1 MKADSDNTPDPGLIE
16 DRLRE
21 SGEQQPATESLS
33 QAMNSAVSGIII
45 VDEQCVIEQPNA
57 YFLDV
62 LECRPERL
70 QGKPLR
76 EWVHMQ
82 DRAVLDAMIESIV
95 RDQICRSET
104 IRFTRDD
111 LTIMPLLVNCSV
123 LESDNDG
130 SMRIAI
136 HTADIR
142 DRLFVENELR
152 LNEQKYRAMFEE
164 SPVSFFEVDVS
175 LVWDAL
181 QQPEY
186 KVLFSN
192 PCQQDKLAR
201 MVRLVNIN
209 RSAVTLYQAD
219 SKVALLAQ
227 QDSILLSQG
236 SFISSA
242 IVDSL
247 TQPAGSFEADGQHKT
262 LVGELKH
269 VLLKWN
275 IPADFEQ
282 KAKKIQVSI
291 MDVTAWK
298 QLEADKETLST
309 QLNRSQRLETI
320 GTLAGGIAHDFNNIL
335 TPILGYVDMALIDLG
350 PSHPLQDD
358 LTRVSEAA
366 LRAKELVNHMLT
378 FSRQIDTDPVPV
390 APADVIHEV
399 VRFVRHSIPSNI
411 KINQVI
417 HDEKIT
423 VLADPTQIHQVL
435 LNLCTNAFLAMQN
448 QPQGALEIEQ
458 CCIEVDPHLLERHPD
473 LKLGRYVR
481 LSVKDTGA
489 GITPHDVEHVFE
501 PFFSTRDIGEGTG
514 LGLSVAHGIVKAHHG
529 TISVTSEI
537 GTGTVFHVYLPLS
550 TTPLSPPALVP
561 MSMPRGVERVMVIDD
576 EAPVVDLVSKM
587 LQRLGY
593 TVKAFTE
600 SVDAVK
606 AFERSPGAYDLV
618 ISDMTMP
625 FCDGAKVAHCIKKVR
640 PPMPVILMTGFSH
653 VGREDLLKQGAI
665 QAIVEKPILSRDV
678 ARTIRAVLDNH
689 LTQAPGHLDPQEGEI
704 HG

>member
-1 MKADSDNTPDPGLIE
+1 MNSDSDNTRDPAFIE
-16 DRLRE
+16 DRFRE
-21 SGEQQPATESLS
+21 SEKKQVDTESLN
-33 QAMNSAVSGIII
+33 QAMNSVVSGIMI
-45 VDEQCVIEQPNA
+45 VDEQCVIERPNA

-70 QGKPLR
+70 LGKPLR
-76 EWVHMQ
+76 DWVHME
-82 DRAVLDAMIESIV
+82 DRAVLDAMFESIA
-95 RDQICRSET
+95 RDQVCRSET

-111 LTIMPLLVNCSV
+111 LTIMPLLVNCTV

-142 DRLFVENELR
+142 DRLFVEDELR
-152 LNEQKYRAMFEE
+152 FNEQKYRAMFEE
-164 SPVSFFEVDVS
+164 SPVSFFEVDLS

-186 KVLFSN
+186 KVLSSN
-192 PCQQDKLAR
+192 PRQQDKLAR
-201 MVRLVNIN
+201 MVRLANVN

-219 SKVALLAQ
+219 SKEALLAQ
-227 QDSILLSQG
+227 QDSILLSHG
-236 SFISSA
+236 SVISSA
-242 IVDSL
+242 LVDSL
-247 TQPAGSFEADGQHKT
+247 TQPAGSFETDGQHNT
-262 LVGELKH
+262 LAGELKH

-275 IPADFEQ
+275 IPVDFEQ
-282 KAKKIQVSI
+282 KAKLILVSI
-291 MDVTAWK
+291 MDVTVRK

-335 TPILGYVDMALIDLG
+335 TPILGYVDMALVDLG

-366 LRAKELVNHMLT
+366 IRAKELVNHMLT
-378 FSRQIDTDPVPV
+378 FSRQIETDPVPV

-411 KINQVI
+411 EINQVI
-417 HDEKIT
+417 HDDEIT

-448 QPQGALEIEQ
+448 QPQGSLEIEQ
-458 CCIEVDPHLLERHPD
+458 CCIDVDPHLLERHPD

-489 GITPHDVEHVFE
+489 GIAPHDVEHVFE

-529 TISVTSEI
+529 TISVTSEVGI
-537 GTGTVFHVYLPLS
+537 GTVFHVYLPLS
-550 TTPLSPPALVP
+550 TMPLSPPALVQR
-561 MSMPRGVERVMVIDD
+561 SMPRGVERVMVIDD
-576 EAPVVDLVSKM
+576 EAPVVDLMSKM
-587 LQRLGY
+587 LKRLGY

-600 SVDAVK
+600 SVDAIK
-606 AFERSPGAYDLV
+606 AFEQSPGAYDLV

-625 FCDGAKVAHCIKKVR
+625 RCDGAKVAHRIKKVR
-640 PPMPVILMTGFSH
+640 PQMPVILMTGFSH
-653 VGREDLLKQGAI
+653 VGREHLLKQGAI
-665 QAIVEKPILSRDV
+665 QAIVEKPILSGDV
-678 ARTIRAVLDNH
+678 ARTIRAVLDSQR
-689 LTQAPGHLDPQEGEI
+689 TQVPRHSDPLEGEV